1 MRLLIIFFL
10 LTNVNSS
17 INENIEKLYHSISH
31 NLPKPRTV
39 LEAWREM
46 RETWKIQIKDSE
58 YFYDTPIAKIR

>member
-1 MRLLIIFFL
+1 MNWHTEHHMYTSVPCYNL
-10 LTNVNSS
+10 
-17 INENIEKLYHSISH
+17 EKLYHSISN
-31 NLPKPRTV
+31 NLPEPRTV